1 MGVNSNTNETYD
13 VSTIREDL
21 QDAMISISP
30 TETPFMTAI
39 GRKKATNT
47 YFEWPVIDLAAPAA
61 NRVIEGE
68 AAPQM
73 TFQTT
78 QLAWQ
83 TTHRSPTKLLKFLTL
98 PSKLMA
104 QAMHK
109 LLQSKS
115 PIS

>member
-1 MGVNSNTNETYD
+1 MGVNTNTNETYD

-21 QDAMISISP
+21 QNALISISP

-47 YFEWPVIDLAAPAA
+47 YFEWPVIDLAAPVA

-68 AAPQM
+68 AAPANDVPNNQKD
-73 TFQTT
+73 
-78 QLAWQ
+78 WQ
-83 TTHRSPTKLLKFLTL
+83 TTHKLVIKLLRLAIL